1 MNREIKFR
9 AWIKDGFDAD
19 IEPYMED
26 VRIINFEDEYI
37 ETYEDDNR
45 WGFNEIDLEQ
55 YTGLKDKNGVD
66 IYEGDRVK
74 CTIGNEDII
83 EFKNGCFILRYRAIP
98 IKEYLYELDEETDI
112 EIIGNIHEK

>member
-9 AWIKDGFDAD
+9 IWNPLEREMYEVGF
-19 IEPYMED
+19 ESLGNGFYQTSRD
-26 VRIINFEDEYI
+26 V
-37 ETYEDDNR
+37 
-45 WGFNEIDLEQ
+45 LEQ
-55 YTGLKDKNGVD
+55 YTGLKDKNGKD

-74 CTIGNEDII
+74 CTIGNEDVI